1 MVPSKACRIAIACAV
16 LHNIAI
22 LLKEPE
28 VEDGEEGREEQMP
41 QTPPFVGRET
51 EQGIREHITN
61 AFFRN

>member
-51 EQGIREHITN
+51 GQGIR
-61 AFFRN
+61 